1 MKRKW
6 LRLAALGMAVVLTGC
21 QNSSPATGADSAATD
36 NETKTESGAASGA
49 QETGGNGNFNPE
61 GLPIVK
67 EKETFTIAVPQTS
80 TLKTAGSKSPLP
92 DGKKK

>member
-67 EKETFTIAVPQTS
+67 EKETFTIVSLTRIHYS
-80 TLKTAGSKSPLP
+80 HLPLLFVRF
-92 DGKKK
+92 KVV